1 MTRRLPLLMVVGVS
15 ALLAVALLYL
25 PQLATSEF
33 TVVLGGVV
41 LFGLTTAAVLDGYA
55 VLTGRDTI
63 GDGIRRTTRR
73 FGLYRAGISL
83 FLGALLGHFF
93 WPSP

>member
-1 MTRRLPLLMVVGVS
+1 MKTSLPKISVAIASAAVVGV
-15 ALLAVALLYL
+15 LLLI
-25 PQLATSEF
+25 PRATSEF
-33 TVVLGGVV
+33 LVILAGVV
-41 LFGLTTAAVLDGYA
+41 LVGLGISAGLDLYA
-55 VLTGRDTI
+55 MMSGRETV

-73 FGLYRAGISL
+73 FGLYRTGLSL